1 MMLIDVP
8 VGLVAGQVIAD
19 AGRNMLRSGDKERY
33 KTLCST
39 AILFAYLFTAPIV
52 FYFFM
57 GWPAWETNYF
67 WEWVD
72 HIHGTPKFAISSF
85 VAVTMSVLPTWIG
98 FESGKYLI
106 RKDKVRGLR
115 VSYISLFI
123 LILIIVFITRDAT
136 FNIAPTYKDYAAKNF
151 SSFWDNPFFIY
162 WLILTIYFWG
172 GLIVFYI
179 FIRRKDRYEG
189 RRTKDEGR

>member
-1 MMLIDVP
+1 MMAIDFP

-19 AGRNMLRSGDKERY
+19 AGRNMLKSGDVEKY
-33 KTLCST
+33 KYLRST
-39 AILFAYLFTAPIV
+39 VILFAYIFTTPIV

-57 GWPAWETNYF
+57 GWPAWETNYI

-72 HIHGTPKFAISSF
+72 RIHGTPKFAISSF
-85 VAVTMSVLPTWIG
+85 GAVIMALLPAWLG
-98 FESGKYLI
+98 FEAGEYLI
-106 RKDKVRGLR
+106 RKDKVGLLR

-123 LILIIVFITRDAT
+123 LILLIVFLTRNAT
-136 FNIAPTYKDYAAKNF
+136 FNIAPTYKDYVAKNF

-172 GLIVFYI
+172 GLIIFYLV
-179 FIRRKDRYEG
+179 IRRKDKKYSS
-189 RRTKDEGR
+189 

>member
-19 AGRNMLRSGDKERY
+19 AGRNMLKYTNAERY
-33 KTLCST
+33 RSLRFT
-39 AILFAYLFTAPIV
+39 AILFSYLFTTPIV

-72 HIHGTPKFAISSF
+72 HIHGMPKFAISSF
-85 VAVTMSVLPTWIG
+85 GAVIMAILPTWIG

-106 RKDKVRGLR
+106 RKDKTGWLR
-115 VSYISLFI
+115 VSYISLSVLI
-123 LILIIVFITRDAT
+123 LILVYVIKDVT
-136 FNIAPTYKDYAAKNF
+136 FNIAPTYKDYLAKNF
-151 SSFWDNPFFIY
+151 SSFWENPFFIY

-172 GLIVFYI
+172 GLVIFYV
-179 FIRRKDRYEG
+179 FIRKKDREYI
-189 RRTKDEGR
+189 RR